1 MTQYKCGHNPI
12 VTLVDN
18 NMLTISAWLIWKDSV
33 GFDGDESQCFRCYC
47 KKDKRQ
53 TKMANKNNWIKAKAI
68 GMEFLK
74 LPDKVKYADINLE
87 GERLV
92 KYWEF
97 AYICENLRDELGII
111 KGDEYWLEKNI
122 YFRACWLSS
131 FDSLSNFDAGSRS
144 VDNLSGSLRGVILAR
159 KIKQT

>member
-53 TKMANKNNWIKAKAI
+53 TKTT
-68 GMEFLK
+68 G
-74 LPDKVKYADINLE
+74 
-87 GERLV
+87 
-92 KYWEF
+92 
-97 AYICENLRDELGII
+97 LRQ
-111 KGDEYWLEKNI
+111 KTSAW
-122 YFRACWLSS
+122 
-131 FDSLSNFDAGSRS
+131 NF
-144 VDNLSGSLRGVILAR
+144 
-159 KIKQT
+159 